1 MGNFLR
7 WTRSN
12 KEWRENG
19 NPCRTA
25 PVQIGYGEGFVPW
38 EISAEAWKEYAAQGH
53 GSQSH
58 ERICERGGWGASEMA
73 ILLFERIKRI
83 EAQSSSRA
91 PAAHGE
97 SATARVHYVEHRI
110 REDVGFWVAEPR
122 EQSGAA
128 AVYASRQMKGTTA
141 LVYALDIHDALT
153 FATKTE
159 CEEWIRARELPL
171 VACEHLVVSSL
182 PPAPSAP
189 TTREADVPPAGLRCL
204 ACEVRPATRY
214 ARDAEGF
221 GFALCG
227 ACRLDDEVPAAPAS
241 ERKP

>member
-1 MGNFLR
+1 VISEAERRAFIAKRRPMTAEELN
-7 WTRSN
+7 
-12 KEWRENG
+12 EAREVLCNHVE
-19 NPCRTA
+19 PETSVAYHCTLLLLEVER
-25 PVQIGYGEGFVPW
+25 VQ
-38 EISAEAWKEYAAQGH
+38 A
-53 GSQSH
+53 
-58 ERICERGGWGASEMA
+58 
-73 ILLFERIKRI
+73 
-83 EAQSSSRA
+83 RA

-182 PPAPSAP
+182 PPAPSPSPAD
-189 TTREADVPPAGLRCL
+189 REESAG
-204 ACEVRPATRY
+204 
-214 ARDAEGF
+214 
-221 GFALCG
+221 G
-227 ACRLDDEVPAAPAS
+227 ACPVPKCHAGMLRDHNGHDSVSCPVCDGTLTMEDLLAASPADAK
-241 ERKP
+241 EGTP

>member
-1 MGNFLR
+1 VISEAERRAFIAKRRPMTAEELN
-7 WTRSN
+7 
-12 KEWRENG
+12 EAREVLCNHVE
-19 NPCRTA
+19 PETSVAYHCTLLLLEVER
-25 PVQIGYGEGFVPW
+25 VQ
-38 EISAEAWKEYAAQGH
+38 A
-53 GSQSH
+53 
-58 ERICERGGWGASEMA
+58 
-73 ILLFERIKRI
+73 
-83 EAQSSSRA
+83 RA

>member
-1 MGNFLR
+1 VSDRKMRPAPDDAGPACPACKGRGWNPGDCHPR
-7 WTRSN
+7 EVCGTCNGTGYPESWAA
-12 KEWRENG
+12 KEIARLD
-19 NPCRTA
+19 
-25 PVQIGYGEGFVPW
+25 
-38 EISAEAWKEYAAQGH
+38 AEVY
-53 GSQSH
+53 
-58 ERICERGGWGASEMA
+58 R
-73 ILLFERIKRI
+73 L
-83 EAQSSSRA
+83 RA